1 MTQPGREPEPETGTE
16 TETGTGPDGAR
27 GARDADRPER
37 DAVRLAQEADRPAP
51 NTDRLA
57 QFEEQRGR
65 LWAIAYRIMGT
76 VTDADDAVQ
85 EAWLRWQ
92 ALPDD
97 QPVASPRGFLT
108 TVVSRICYDLL
119 GSARARRETYVGP
132 WLPEPLL
139 DGTGGRLPLVAAGAG
154 SPGSPGGPED
164 RVTLDES
171 VGMALLTVMERLTPA
186 ERTAFILHDVFA
198 VPFPEI
204 AEAVGRTPESVRQ
217 LASRARKRVRA
228 EAPRRTVDRAEHRRT
243 VEAFLSAVMGGDFD
257 ALLSVLDPE
266 IVWRSDG
273 GGKVSSARRP
283 VLGREKVARYVRGL
297 VTRGAQRQG
306 LRVALAEVNG
316 ATGLV
321 FVDPVGEQA
330 GVFAFTVHA
339 GRITEV
345 DAVINPDKL
354 GHLDLGLHL
363 PLDSGPGPG
372 PNSDRF

>member
-1 MTQPGREPEPETGTE
+1 MTEQEQEQGTSAGVTGRAG
-16 TETGTGPDGAR
+16 GS
-27 GARDADRPER
+27 
-37 DAVRLAQEADRPAP
+37 PAG
-51 NTDRLA
+51 DRLG

-92 ALPDD
+92 ALPDE
-97 QPVASPRGFLT
+97 QVVASPRGYLT

-139 DGTGGRLPLVAAGAG
+139 NGTGGPLPLGGAASAG
-154 SPGSPGGPED
+154 PGGPED

-171 VGMALLTVMERLTPA
+171 VGMALLTVLERLTPA

-204 AEAVGRTPESVRQ
+204 AEAVGRTPDSVRQ

-228 EAPRRTVDRAEHRRT
+228 EAPRRSVDRAEHRRT
-243 VEAFLSAVMGGDFD
+243 VEAFLSAVMGGDFE

-266 IVWRSDG
+266 VVWRTDG
-273 GGKVSSARRP
+273 GGKVSAARRP
-283 VLGREKVARYVRGL
+283 VLGREKVARYVQGL
-297 VTRGAQRQG
+297 VRRGGRREG
-306 LRVALAEVNG
+306 LRVALTEVNG

-321 FVDPVGEQA
+321 FVDPAGEQS
-330 GVFAFTVHA
+330 GVFAFTVDD

-345 DAVINPDKL
+345 DAVVNPEKL
-354 GHLDLGLHL
+354 GHLDLDGV
-363 PLDSGPGPG
+363 
-372 PNSDRF
+372 

>member
-1 MTQPGREPEPETGTE
+1 MAKPQTS
-16 TETGTGPDGAR
+16 
-27 GARDADRPER
+27 ADDHQDTPSG
-37 DAVRLAQEADRPAP
+37 
-51 NTDRLA
+51 DRLA

-85 EAWLRWQ
+85 ETWLRWQ
-92 ALPDD
+92 ALPDEP
-97 QPVASPRGFLT
+97 PVASPRGFLT

-139 DGTGGRLPLVAAGAG
+139 AGAG
-154 SPGSPGGPED
+154 AGGARLPGPEGAGDHGPED

-171 VGMALLTVMERLTPA
+171 VGMALLTVLERLTPA
-186 ERTAFILHDVFA
+186 ERTSFILHDVFA

-204 AEAVGRTPESVRQ
+204 AEAVGRTPDSVRQ

-243 VEAFLSAVMGGDFD
+243 VEAFLAAVVGGDLD
-257 ALLSVLDPE
+257 ALLAVLDPE
-266 IVWRSDG
+266 VVWRSDG
-273 GGKVSSARRP
+273 GGKVSAARRP
-283 VLGREKVARYVRGL
+283 VLGREKVARYARGL
-297 VTRGAQRQG
+297 VLRGSELGPIR
-306 LRVALAEVNG
+306 AELVDVNG

-321 FVDPVGEQA
+321 FADAAGRQA
-330 GVFAFTVHA
+330 GVFAFTVHD
-339 GRITEV
+339 GRIIEV

-354 GHLDLGLHL
+354 GHLDLFDLL
-363 PLDSGPGPG
+363 
-372 PNSDRF
+372 

>member
-1 MTQPGREPEPETGTE
+1 MAQPETE
-16 TETGTGPDGAR
+16 TETGTATEAGTGGRKGAPDT
-27 GARDADRPER
+27 
-37 DAVRLAQEADRPAP
+37 
-51 NTDRLA
+51 NRLA

-92 ALPDD
+92 ALPDEP
-97 QPVASPRGFLT
+97 PVVSPRGFLT

-139 DGTGGRLPLVAAGAG
+139 DGARGPVPVGTGGQEA
-154 SPGSPGGPED
+154 PGGPED
-164 RVTLDES
+164 RITLDES
-171 VGMALLTVMERLTPA
+171 VGMALLTVLERLTPA

-243 VEAFLSAVMGGDFD
+243 VEAFLSAVMGGDLD

-273 GGKVSSARRP
+273 GGKVSAARRP

-297 VTRGAQRQG
+297 VTRGTQREG
-306 LRVALAEVNG
+306 LRVALTEVNG

-321 FVDPVGEQA
+321 FVDPAGEQS

-354 GHLDLGLHL
+354 GHLDL
-363 PLDSGPGPG
+363 
-372 PNSDRF
+372 DRL

>member
-1 MTQPGREPEPETGTE
+1 MPGGAAD
-16 TETGTGPDGAR
+16 GPAG
-27 GARDADRPER
+27 
-37 DAVRLAQEADRPAP
+37 
-51 NTDRLA
+51 DRLA

-92 ALPDD
+92 ALPGE
-97 QPVASPRGFLT
+97 QTVASPRGYLT

-139 DGTGGRLPLVAAGAG
+139 HGTGGPLPLGGAVPEG
-154 SPGSPGGPED
+154 PGGPED

-171 VGMALLTVMERLTPA
+171 VGMALLTVLERLTPA
-186 ERTAFILHDVFA
+186 ERTAFILHDVFS

-204 AEAVGRTPESVRQ
+204 AEAVGRTPDSVRQ

-228 EAPRRTVDRAEHRRT
+228 ESPRRTVDRAEHRRT
-243 VEAFLSAVMGGDFD
+243 VEAFLSAVMGGDFE

-266 IVWRSDG
+266 VIWRSDG
-273 GGKVSSARRP
+273 GGKVSAARRP
-283 VLGREKVARYVRGL
+283 VLGREKVARFVQGL
-297 VTRGAQRQG
+297 VTRGAQREG

-321 FVDPVGEQA
+321 FVDPAGEQS

-339 GRITEV
+339 GQITEV
-345 DAVINPDKL
+345 DAVTNPDKL
-354 GHLDLGLHL
+354 AHLDL
-363 PLDSGPGPG
+363 
-372 PNSDRF
+372 DRL

>member
-1 MTQPGREPEPETGTE
+1 MTEQEQEQATRTEPGPGPETGTAA
-16 TETGTGPDGAR
+16 GAPGPA
-27 GARDADRPER
+27 AAT
-37 DAVRLAQEADRPAP
+37 PAA
-51 NTDRLA
+51 DRLA

-92 ALPDD
+92 SLPGE
-97 QPVASPRGFLT
+97 QAVASPRGYLT

-139 DGTGGRLPLVAAGAG
+139 HGVGGQLPLGGAV
-154 SPGSPGGPED
+154 PESPGGPED

-171 VGMALLTVMERLTPA
+171 VGMALLTVLERLTPA

-217 LASRARKRVRA
+217 LASRARRRVRA

-243 VEAFLSAVMGGDFD
+243 VEAFLSAVMGGDFE

-266 IVWRSDG
+266 VVWRTDG
-273 GGKVSSARRP
+273 GGKVSAARRP
-283 VLGREKVARYVRGL
+283 VLGREKVARFVQGL
-297 VTRGAQRQG
+297 VTRGAEREG
-306 LRVALAEVNG
+306 LRVAPAEVNG

-321 FVDPVGEQA
+321 LVDPAGEQS
-330 GVFAFTVHA
+330 GVFAFTVHD

-345 DAVINPDKL
+345 DAVLNPDKL
-354 GHLDLGLHL
+354 GHLDL
-363 PLDSGPGPG
+363 
-372 PNSDRF
+372 DRL